1 MASVIDN
8 LSLKKALRK
17 KIFNKWINITAH
29 AFLRHGYKLKK
40 KNTHSTE
47 LKLPQSLSQKG
58 EPATRKTLSFR
69 KM

>member
-1 MASVIDN
+1 MDQYKDSCICKD
-8 LSLKKALRK
+8 
-17 KIFNKWINITAH
+17 
-29 AFLRHGYKLKK
+29 GYKLK

-47 LKLPQSLSQKG
+47 LKLSQSPSQKG

>member
-1 MASVIDN
+1 MARVIDN

-17 KIFNKWINITAH
+17 KIFNKWINIRTH
-29 AFLRHGYKLKK
+29 AFVKTWVQIKK
-40 KNTHSTE
+40 KTHSTE
-47 LKLPQSLSQKG
+47 LKLSQSLSQKG